1 MPIPL
6 TKYSKLSQLHI
17 DLSNN
22 SRIYNN
28 YILTCDISDT
38 HIIDGEE
45 TRNRQK
51 YLTSKAAHLIHPF
64 SICSNATNKFNN
76 EKKIYKQVDP
86 SNVRCYTLPE
96 TTSLDP
102 VSTQKQI
109 QKQVRAPGSLYTM
122 NLGSL
127 HINSND
133 LHNNDTP
140 WHNASDRRDSHGK
153 TENSASSSHKQ
164 NSGVDIKHNS
174 YDRYLGRKKSQFL
187 KTEAT
192 ATTPK
197 TYTNWPTYWGN
208 KTRTYG
214 LVNCNRTC

>member
-22 SRIYNN
+22 SRVINN
-28 YILTCDISDT
+28 YILTCDLSDT
-38 HIIDGEE
+38 EIYDGEDV
-45 TRNRQK
+45 RNRQK
-51 YLTSKAAHLIHPF
+51 YLNSKAAYLIHPF

-96 TTSLDP
+96 STSIDP

-109 QKQVRAPGSLYTM
+109 QKQVRVAGSLYTM

-127 HINSND
+127 NINSDD
-133 LHNNDTP
+133 LANGDTP
-140 WHNASDRRDSHGK
+140 WHNSSDRRAAHGAPEYSVTSLK
-153 TENSASSSHKQ
+153 ANK
-164 NSGVDIKHNS
+164 GVDIKHNS
-174 YDRYLGRKKSQFL
+174 YDRYLGRKKSQHL
-187 KTEAT
+187 KTQTLASAAT
-192 ATTPK
+192 NPQ
-197 TYTNWPTYWGN
+197 YGN
-208 KTRTYG
+208 KVRTFG
-214 LVNCNRTC
+214 LINCVRSC